1 MSLKSVLMPLVGF
14 LYNGQLSVE
23 GQLLTFKS
31 GLLDLTKKPEGFRRH
46 VSRLW
51 KLYRHNHVT
60 GRQLYVA
67 LEKQHFTIDL
77 DENGFFRF
85 ETPIDKNYSNYDLD
99 HLLKFYKDEKHTEEI
114 TVPAITLS
122 SIYNVGHPKYIVI
135 SDVDDTI
142 LITHATS
149 FLKRVPQTIVRH
161 AFKRKEV
168 EDMSKFYKELKKQG
182 AEIFYV
188 SNSEMNLFWIIKL
201 FLITRK
207 FPLGPIYLRYQKNW
221 KDFIRSPKANNDQLK
236 NVHKVSR
243 IAYLINKFPD
253 QKFLLVGDSGQKDPY
268 TYQSIAQEFS
278 NNISGIMIRDVNKGK
293 KDEEMK
299 EIEKS
304 LKEIGVPFFLFH
316 DPKEAMRQERRWY
329 QSRVL
334 RH

>member
-1 MSLKSVLMPLVGF
+1 MSLKSVLLPLVGF
-14 LYNGQLSVE
+14 TTKDKLSIE
-23 GQLLTFKS
+23 GQLLSFKS

-51 KLYRHNHVT
+51 KLYRHNHKV
-60 GRQLYVA
+60 GNKLYGKLGSQLF
-67 LEKQHFTIDL
+67 EIDV

-85 ETPIDKNYSNYDLD
+85 ETSITETFSENFLDNSLKFALDKN
-99 HLLKFYKDEKHTEEI
+99 FTREVTIPTI
-114 TVPAITLS
+114 TKS
-122 SIYNVGHPKYIVI
+122 SIYNVGNPKYIVI

-149 FLKRVPQTIVRH
+149 FLKRIPQTIVKH

-168 EDMSKFYKELKKQG
+168 EDMSKFYKEMKHQG

-221 KDFIRSPKANNDQLK
+221 RDFIRTPKANIDQLK
-236 NVHKVSR
+236 NVHKINR
-243 IAYLINKFPD
+243 ISYLIDNFPE

-268 TYQSIAQEFS
+268 TYKAIAEAFP

-293 KDEEMK
+293 RDQEMK
-299 EIEKS
+299 EIENDLSK
-304 LKEIGVPFFLFH
+304 IDVPFFLFH

-329 QSRVL
+329 KTRVL
-334 RH
+334 